1 MKNRVLEAFSA
12 VILLVGAFIVIN
24 FSGCEEAEPIKLKGT
39 TWKLKGIY
47 NANKKEFKVLAPEE
61 CNDCYSFTFDTDTT
75 AKGRSTTNQVGV
87 YLCERVSIGIETFVG
102 EIGDGYVFVEATN
115 KVTSYSVS
123 DEYLKFFFDEGNQYL
138 LFKKR

>member
-47 NANKKEFKVLAPEE
+47 NANTKEFKVLAPEE

-123 DEYLKFFFDEGNQYL
+123 DEYLKFGS
-138 LFKKR
+138 R

>member
-24 FSGCEEAEPIKLKGT
+24 FSGCEEVEPIKLKGT

-47 NANKKEFKVLAPEE
+47 NANTKEFKVLAPEE

-87 YLCERVSIGIETFVG
+87 YLCERVSIGMKHLSEKS
-102 EIGDGYVFVEATN
+102 AT
-115 KVTSYSVS
+115 
-123 DEYLKFFFDEGNQYL
+123 DMCLLKL
-138 LFKKR
+138 PIK